1 MRLYQRKTSKPISP
15 LQRWTRRRN
24 WEKNQLN
31 YFHKELTFRL
41 NARWMASDLRS
52 QTQTNDEIEKL
63 RKITVLMEYLLSN
76 WKDNTTKSRLSIN
89 FHNYK

>member
-1 MRLYQRKTSKPISP
+1 MRLYNRKLAKPISP

-31 YFHKELTFRL
+31 YFHRELTFRL
-41 NARWMASDLRS
+41 NARWMESQLRS

-63 RKITVLMEYLLSN
+63 RRITLLMEDILNN
-76 WKDNTTKSRLSIN
+76 WKENSIKSRLSIN
-89 FHNYK
+89 FSNYK

>member
-1 MRLYQRKTSKPISP
+1 MRLYQRGKTKISP

-41 NARWMASDLRS
+41 NARWMASELRS
-52 QTQTNDEIEKL
+52 QTQTNEEIYKL
-63 RKITVLMEYLLSN
+63 RKITYLMEELLNN
-76 WKDNTTKSRLSIN
+76 WKDNSCKSRLTIN
-89 FHNYK
+89 FNKYK